1 MPEINSLERAANQ
14 VQLTATILAA
24 GMGQRLGGR
33 AKATLQ
39 INGISL
45 LERQISALQSVG
57 IASISVVVGPYRDQL
72 MPLISKC
79 GAVAVTHHHASA
91 SLVDSQRLALDA
103 QLSAPVLQADKD
115 LLLVLAGL
123 PLLQARDIMP
133 LASAWHQR
141 ASSVHALLPVVN
153 EVRGHPLF
161 LSSYAIKKIAYLN
174 RGVGIREWLQKNPEL
189 VCKWVTNNH
198 SYITDVDTP
207 EDVLNLQALLYPMP
221 VCWPS

>member
-115 LLLVLAGL
+115 LLLVLADL

-174 RGVGIREWLQKNPEL
+174 RGVGIREWLQKTLSLCANG
-189 VCKWVTNNH
+189 
-198 SYITDVDTP
+198 
-207 EDVLNLQALLYPMP
+207 
-221 VCWPS
+221 